1 MQNAPSP
8 FARAQP
14 QGARRKPHRSR
25 GRPSPVLRWSGDVL
39 VVVTVFAAAI
49 FAGKMYENGFLD
61 RAYAAIGR
69 ELALSGETWPGE
81 TWTRDMWSGET
92 WSDEPEPVLIGARPY
107 DAPPPIRQAGLPARW
122 GALPLCGQGK
132 RVTCLVDGDTGWA
145 GGTKW
150 RLLDIDAPEISRPDC
165 PREKAVARQATRR
178 LQSLLSSGYTLDG
191 DGQDRYGRKL
201 VTITLSDGR
210 DAGDVLISEGLAQ
223 PWPNHGNPWCAG

>member
-1 MQNAPSP
+1 MRNAPSSFVRP
-8 FARAQP
+8 RP
-14 QGARRKPHRSR
+14 QGSRRKPHRSR
-25 GRPSPVLRWSGDVL
+25 GRPSPFLRWSGDGL
-39 VVVTVFAAAI
+39 VVAAVFAGAI
-49 FAGKMYENGFLD
+49 FAGKIYENGLLD
-61 RAYAAIGR
+61 RAYAAIER
-69 ELALSGETWPGE
+69 QLTLPGETWPG
-81 TWTRDMWSGET
+81 TTWSGET
-92 WSDEPEPVLIGARPY
+92 WTADMWPNETEPVLVGARNY
-107 DAPPPIRQAGLPARW
+107 QAPPSVRQAGLPERW
-122 GALPLCGQGK
+122 GALPLCGGGK

-150 RLLDIDAPEISRPDC
+150 RLLDIDAPEVSRPEC

-210 DAGDVLISEGLAQ
+210 DAGDVLIAEGLAQ